1 MSRVLKNKDNQ
12 VTQKYKNNIHDGID
26 LVGYKNAIDYIVAHS
41 NGEVM
46 GVRSNYKTTDK
57 SGNSYGNYVKIK
69 HENGYYT
76 LYAHLKYGS
85 VTVQKG
91 DKVSKG
97 QVIGYMGATGHATG
111 AHLHFE
117 VRNTSD
123 KKIDPT
129 SYINDNLP
137 LAKEDI
143 TSECKF
149 KVGDKVLINGALYVS
164 SSASVATGKISN
176 KITYITRVAKDA
188 LHPYNT
194 TGDLGWMDENDIRLY
209 KENSEMLYT
218 VQKGDNLTKIA
229 EKYNTTWQKIYED
242 NKAIIGD
249 DPDFL
254 KVGIVL
260 TIN

>member
-1 MSRVLKNKDNQ
+1 MSRVFKNKSNV
-12 VTQKYKNNIHDGID
+12 VTQKYKKDTHKGID
-26 LVGYKNAIDYIVAHS
+26 LVGTGYTTDYIVAHS
-41 NGEVM
+41 DGEIA
-46 GVRSNYKTTDK
+46 GIRSNYKTTDK
-57 SGNSYGNYVKIK
+57 TGNSYGNYVKIK
-69 HENGYYT
+69 HGNGYYT

-123 KKIDPT
+123 TKIDPT
-129 SYINDNLP
+129 PYIDGDLPEVEEEKEEQTGEVIYVVKKGDTLSGIASKYGTTYQKLAEYNNIENPNL
-137 LAKEDI
+137 I
-143 TSECKF
+143 Y
-149 KVGDKVLINGALYVS
+149 VGQKIVIPTTS
-164 SSASVATGKISN
+164 SSSS
-176 KITYITRVAKDA
+176 IT
-188 LHPYNT
+188 
-194 TGDLGWMDENDIRLY
+194 
-209 KENSEMLYT
+209 YT
-218 VQKGDNLTKIA
+218 VQSGDNLSKIA
-229 EKYNTTWQKIYED
+229 KKYNKKKKKIYED

>member
-41 NGEVM
+41 DGEVI

-76 LYAHLKYGS
+76 LYAHLKYDS

-123 KKIDPT
+123 TKIDPT
-129 SYINDNLP
+129 PYIDGDLPEVEEEKEEQTGEVIYVVKKGDTLSGIASKYGTTYQKLAEYNNIENPNL
-137 LAKEDI
+137 I
-143 TSECKF
+143 Y
-149 KVGDKVLINGALYVS
+149 VGQKIVIPTTS
-164 SSASVATGKISN
+164 SSSS
-176 KITYITRVAKDA
+176 IT
-188 LHPYNT
+188 
-194 TGDLGWMDENDIRLY
+194 
-209 KENSEMLYT
+209 YT
-218 VQKGDNLTKIA
+218 VQSGDNLSKIA
-229 EKYNTTWQKIYED
+229 KKYNTTWQKIYED
-242 NKAIIGD
+242 NKDVIGN
-249 DPDFL
+249 DPNL
-254 KVGIVL
+254 IKVGQVL
-260 TIN
+260 NIN